1 MAIDPKLLEQ
11 LAQRREKI
19 AAAGGLD
26 KLAKRR
32 EKGIH
37 GARERLEMLFDK
49 GTFQEFGAHAQH
61 SCHRFGMEKK
71 ELPYDGV
78 VTGTGYVAGR
88 QVAAF
93 SQDFTVS
100 GGSLGFIHAKK
111 IWDLLDYAGKV
122 GIPVVGVN
130 DSGGARIQEAV
141 SALSGYAG
149 IFYRNVAL
157 SGVVP
162 QISVIAGPCAGGAA
176 YSPAL
181 TDFIIMTKANSNLF
195 ICGPE
200 VIKAATGEQA
210 SLDQFATAAAHASV
224 SGNVHLVAEDDA
236 HALQLSARLLSF
248 LPQNNL
254 QDPPHNLA
262 LPVPLEDVPAF
273 NDIIPATNKEAY
285 DVKRVIALLADDGDF
300 FEIQGAFAPNIVVG
314 FCRVAGVSVGI
325 IANQP
330 NHKAGVLDI
339 NASDK
344 AARFI
349 RTCNVFNV
357 PVVNLVDVGG
367 FMPGLAQERGG
378 IIRHGAKMLFA
389 YSSATVPKIT
399 VILRKA
405 YGGAY
410 IAMCPVELG
419 ADAVFAWPTAE
430 IAVMGAAGAAGV
442 IFKSDIEKAGLASD
456 EAKAAEA
463 AGKDKKEVL
472 KAALASPAAKAKR
485 AELIAAYE
493 AEFSTPYQA
502 ASLNMVTDVIT
513 PAETRARVALAL
525 RNTLSKREER
535 PKKKHGNIPL

>member
-1 MAIDPKLLEQ
+1 MSIDPKLLDE
-11 LAQRREKI
+11 LNKRRAI
-19 AAAGGLD
+19 AAAAGGAD
-26 KLAKRR
+26 KLAKRKA
-32 EKGIH
+32 EKGLH
-37 GARERLEMLFDK
+37 GARERLQMLFEQ
-49 GTFQEFGAHAQH
+49 GTFQEFGQHAQNAH
-61 SCHRFGMEKK
+61 IRPVFDSAAPVKAEKP
-71 ELPYDGV
+71 LPYDGV
-78 VTGTGYVAGR
+78 VTGTGYVNGR

-100 GGSLGFIHAKK
+100 GGSLGQTHAKK
-111 IWDLLDYAGKV
+111 ICDILDYAAKV
-122 GIPVVGVN
+122 GCPVIGIN

-141 SALSGYAG
+141 GALSGYAS

-162 QISVIAGPCAGGAA
+162 QVTLLAGPCAGGAA

-181 TDFIIMTKANSNLF
+181 TDFIIMTAKNSNLF

-210 SLDQFATAAAHASV
+210 TVEQFATAAAHASV
-224 SGNVHLVAEDDA
+224 SGNIHLIANDDT
-236 HALQLSARLLSF
+236 HGLQLAAQLLSY

-254 QDPPHNLA
+254 ANPPHDLKV
-262 LPVPLEDVPAF
+262 PVDAGEVAGF
-273 NDIIPATNKEAY
+273 NDVIPATNKEAY
-285 DVKRVIALLADDGDF
+285 DIKKVIALLADKNAAGDPDF
-300 FEIQGAFAPNIVVG
+300 LEIQPDFAKNIVVG
-314 FCRVAGVSVGI
+314 FTRISGVVAGI

-330 NHKAGVLDI
+330 NFKGGVLDI
-339 NASDK
+339 DASDK
-344 AARFI
+344 GARFI
-349 RTCNVFNV
+349 RTCNVFNI
-357 PVVNLVDVGG
+357 PVVNLVDVPG

-430 IAVMGAAGAAGV
+430 IAVMGAEGAVNV
-442 IFKSDIEKAGLASD
+442 IA
-456 EAKAAEA
+456 
-463 AGKDKKEVL
+463 KKEIEAVGEDPEAR
-472 KAALASPAAKAKR
+472 KARR
-485 AELIAAYE
+485 AELIAEYRAKF
-493 AEFSTPYQA
+493 ASPYQA

-513 PAETRARVALAL
+513 PAETRRVVSLAL
-525 RNTLSKREER
+525 RNTLDKRELR
-535 PKKKHGNIPL
+535 PSKKHGNIPL

>member
-1 MAIDPKLLEQ
+1 MAIDPKLLGE
-11 LAQRREKI
+11 LEKRRATAQ
-19 AAAGGLD
+19 AAGGAE
-26 KLAKRR
+26 KLKKRKD

-37 GARERLEMLFDK
+37 GARERLQMLFEQ
-49 GTFQEFGAHAQH
+49 GTFQEFGQHAQNAYI
-61 SCHRFGMEKK
+61 RPVFDNAGPAKAERP
-71 ELPYDGV
+71 LPYDGV
-78 VTGTGYVAGR
+78 VTGTGYVNGR

-100 GGSLGFIHAKK
+100 GGSLGQIHAKK
-111 IWDLLDYAGKV
+111 ICDILDYAAKV
-122 GIPVVGVN
+122 GCPVIGIN

-141 SALSGYAG
+141 GALSGYAS

-162 QISVIAGPCAGGAA
+162 QVTLLAGPCAGGAA

-181 TDFIIMTKANSNLF
+181 TDFIIMTKTNSNLF

-224 SGNVHLVAEDDA
+224 SGNIHLIANDDL
-236 HALQLSARLLSF
+236 HGLQLAAKLLTY

-254 QDPPHNLA
+254 ANPPHDLA
-262 LPVPLEDVPAF
+262 APVDIADVPAF
-273 NDIIPATNKEAY
+273 NDVIPATNKEAY
-285 DVKRVIALLADDGDF
+285 DIRKVITLLADGGDF
-300 FEIQGAFAPNIVVG
+300 FEIQPEFAKNIVIG
-314 FCRVAGVSVGI
+314 FTRISGVVAGI

-330 NHKAGVLDI
+330 NFKGGVLDI
-339 NASDK
+339 DASDK
-344 AARFI
+344 GARFI
-349 RTCNVFNV
+349 RTCNVFNI
-357 PVVNLVDVGG
+357 PVVNLVDVPG

-399 VILRKA
+399 VIIRKA

-430 IAVMGAAGAAGV
+430 IAVMGAEGAVNV
-442 IFKSDIEKAGLASD
+442 IA
-456 EAKAAEA
+456 
-463 AGKDKKEVL
+463 KKEIES
-472 KAALASPAAKAKR
+472 AGEDPEARKAKR
-485 AELIAAYE
+485 GQLIEEYRGK
-493 AEFSTPYQA
+493 FSTPYQA

-513 PAETRARVALAL
+513 PAETRRVVSLAL
-525 RNTLSKREER
+525 RNTLNKREQR
-535 PKKKHGNIPL
+535 PSKKHGNIPL

>member
-1 MAIDPKLLEQ
+1 MSIDPALLTE
-11 LAQRREKI
+11 LTKRRAAI
-19 AAAGGLD
+19 AASGGAD
-26 KLAKRR
+26 KLAKRKA
-32 EKGIH
+32 EKGLH
-37 GARERLEMLFDK
+37 GARERLEMLFEQ

-61 SCHRFGMEKK
+61 ACHRFGMEKK
-71 ELPYDGV
+71 TLPFDGV
-78 VTGTGYVAGR
+78 VTGTGYVNGR

-100 GGSLGFIHAKK
+100 GGSLGKIHAKK
-111 IWDLLDYAGKV
+111 ICDLLDYAVKV

-141 SALSGYAG
+141 ESLSGYAS
-149 IFYRNVAL
+149 IFYRNVAA

-162 QISVIAGPCAGGAA
+162 QITLLAGPCAGGAA

-181 TDFIIMTKANSNLF
+181 TDFIIMTKSNSNLF

-224 SGNVHLVAEDDA
+224 SGNIHLIANDDA
-236 HALQLSARLLSF
+236 HGLQLAAKLLTY
-248 LPQNNL
+248 LPQNNIEN
-254 QDPPHNLA
+254 PPHDLKA
-262 LPVPLEDVPAF
+262 PVDIAEVPAF
-273 NDIIPATNKEAY
+273 NDVIPATNKEAY
-285 DVKRVIALLADDGDF
+285 DIKKVIALLADGGDF
-300 FEIQGAFAPNIVVG
+300 LEIQPDFAKNIVVG
-314 FCRVAGVSVGI
+314 FTRISGVVAGI

-330 NHKAGVLDI
+330 SYKGGVLDI
-339 NASDK
+339 DASDK

-357 PVVNLVDVGG
+357 PLVNLVDVPG

-389 YSSATVPKIT
+389 YSSVTVPKIT

-430 IAVMGAAGAAGV
+430 IAVMGAEGAAPIIFKDEINAAGAA
-442 IFKSDIEKAGLASD
+442 AL
-456 EAKAAEA
+456 KAAQE
-463 AGKDKKEVL
+463 AGKDE
-472 KAALASPAAKAKR
+472 AAQKDAEAVDKKAKR
-485 AELIAAYE
+485 AELIAGYR

-513 PAETRARVALAL
+513 PAETRRVVSLAL
-525 RNTLSKREER
+525 RNTLNKRQQR
-535 PKKKHGNIPL
+535 PAKKHGNIPL